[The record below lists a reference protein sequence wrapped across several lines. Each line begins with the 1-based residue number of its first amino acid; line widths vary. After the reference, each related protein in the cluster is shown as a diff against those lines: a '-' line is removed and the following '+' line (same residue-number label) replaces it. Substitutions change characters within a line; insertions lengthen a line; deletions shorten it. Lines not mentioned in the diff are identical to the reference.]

1 MHKILIV
8 DDETGIRESLQGVLA
23 DEGYETASVE
33 SGEECLKLLR
43 REHTYEV
50 VLLDIWLPGID
61 GLETLE
67 KIHEMDDHPEVIMIS
82 GHGTI
87 ETAVRAT
94 KLGAYDFLEK
104 PLSIDRTL
112 ILLKNAVQARRL
124 RSENQ
129 EFKRQLLMH
138 VPISKYNRPTV
149 VFPVVGVTIIL
160 LLGVFLMHDSHNTHR
175 WIRVSILSFQPS
187 EIAKPALVLF
197 LAWFLQNR
205 MHLMEDWRGTLIP
218 AALPSV
224 IFIALILKEPD
235 LGTALVCAGVTA
247 LMLWLAG
254 MNTKYLGYAALAA
267 SPILYFMLFWV
278 KWRRDRMFAFLN
290 PWSDPL
296 GKGFHIIQSLI
307 AVGSG
312 GFSGVGYM
320 DGRQKLFYLPEPH
333 TDYIFANIAEEL
345 GLIGALIVVGLF
357 VFIGWRGMRAAILSQ
372 DPFARFMAFGIT
384 ATILIQAFF
393 NISVVLA
400 LVPTKGITLPFV
412 SYGGTSL
419 FITLALLGVL
429 LNITREVD

>member
-1 MHKILIV
+1 MAKRVGVDKWLYGATLVLVVIGLAMVFSASAVMANVRFGSPYTFVLRQGLWAAFGLLAMTLLI
-8 DDETGIRESLQGVLA
+8 Q
-23 DEGYETASVE
+23 
-33 SGEECLKLLR
+33 
-43 REHTYEV
+43 
-50 VLLDIWLPGID
+50 
-61 GLETLE
+61 
-67 KIHEMDDHPEVIMIS
+67 
-82 GHGTI
+82 
-87 ETAVRAT
+87 
-94 KLGAYDFLEK
+94 
-104 PLSIDRTL
+104 
-112 ILLKNAVQARRL
+112 
-124 RSENQ
+124 
-129 EFKRQLLMH
+129 
-138 VPISKYNRPTV
+138 VPYGKYNRPTV
-149 VFPVVGVTIIL
+149 VFPVVGITIIL
-160 LLGVFLMHDSHNTHR
+160 LLGAFLMHDSHNTHR
-175 WIRVSILSFQPS
+175 WIRLSILSFQPS

-205 MHLMEDWRGTLIP
+205 MHAMDDVRGTLLP
-218 AALPSV
+218 AALPSL
-224 IFIALILKEPD
+224 IFVALILKEPD

-254 MNTKYLGYAALAA
+254 INTKYLGYAALAA

-290 PWSDPL
+290 PESDPL

-312 GFSGVGYM
+312 GFRGVGYM